1 MDSALPQAGLR
12 VSLRWVICLRLSMGP
27 AQTSGAWSKDWRM
40 RATLAV
46 FEPVFDTER
55 LITSV
60 PAMMV
65 SGRVRLTEGMSLPV
79 SRSSAVMWLLP
90 PVCSEMRREWLSRQ
104 ANQAGDAG
112 RLGVTSTSG
121 AVQAIGEHEGRTRL

>member
-40 RATLAV
+40 TATLAV
-46 FEPVFDTER
+46 FESVFEVLDTER

-65 SGRVRLTEGMSLPV
+65 SGRVRLMEGMSLPV
-79 SRSSAVMWLLP
+79 SRSRAVMWLLP
-90 PVCSEMRREWLSRQ
+90 PVCSEMRREWSSRQ
-104 ANQAGDAG
+104 ASQAGEAG
-112 RLGVTSTSG
+112 RLGVTSLG
-121 AVQAIGEHEGRTRL
+121 